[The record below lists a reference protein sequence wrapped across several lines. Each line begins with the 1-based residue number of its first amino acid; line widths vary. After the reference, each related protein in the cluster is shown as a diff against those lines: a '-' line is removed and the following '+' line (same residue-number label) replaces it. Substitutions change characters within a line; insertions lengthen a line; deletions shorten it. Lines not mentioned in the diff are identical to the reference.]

1 MPTFVFHPDYYRYHF
16 GPEHPFSPVRQEML
30 LTLLEALD
38 VPLLPSQP
46 SPASREALCTVH
58 DAAFVDAVAQATPDD
73 PATHD
78 TAKGLGTADVPVFA
92 GMHDAARLLVG
103 GTLHAATIVASGKTP
118 CALQL
123 GGGLHHGHA
132 ALASGF
138 CVYNDLSVAIH
149 HLRQAGLRVAYLDVD
164 VHHGDGVQALHYDD
178 PEVLTLSLHETGRY
192 LFPGTGRVHEVGR
205 DAGKGYSLNVPLEP
219 FTEDD
224 SYLDVFERVVPYA
237 LDHFQPDV
245 LLVQCGAD
253 AHFSDPLADLLL
265 TTHGFERLFRR
276 IIELTDEHAGGQAVF
291 TLGGGYAPDA
301 TVRIW
306 ALLILL
312 LQDHPLPDA
321 LPADWVATWSE
332 QLGAALT
339 PTLHDA
345 PQSFDSPRRDTIAS
359 QNTQVSKRLL
369 ELVAPAWYQAW

>member
-1 MPTFVFHPDYYRYHF
+1 MPSFIFHPDYYRYYF

-30 LTLLEALD
+30 LSLLEALD
-38 VPLLPSQP
+38 LSLSFDAPA
-46 SPASREALCTVH
+46 PASREALCTVH
-58 DAAFVDAVAQATPDD
+58 APAFVDAVAQAAPDD

-78 TAKGLGTADVPVFA
+78 TAKGLGTADVPVFEN
-92 GMHDAARLLVG
+92 MHDAARLVVG
-103 GTLHAATIVASGKTP
+103 GTLHAAQAVAAGQTP
-118 CALQL
+118 KALQL

-132 ALASGF
+132 NLASGF
-138 CVYNDLSVAIH
+138 CVYNDLSVAIR
-149 HLRQAGLRVAYLDVD
+149 HLREAGLRVAYLDVD

-178 PEVLTLSLHETGRY
+178 PNVLTLSLHETGRY
-192 LFPGTGRVHEVGR
+192 LFPGTGRVHELGR

-224 SYLDVFERVVPYA
+224 SYLDVFKRVVPYA

-265 TTHGFERLFRR
+265 TTQGFERLFRR
-276 IIELTDEHAGGQAVF
+276 IVALTDEYTDGRAVF

-312 LQDHPLPDA
+312 LQDHPLPDE

-332 QLGAALT
+332 QLDAALT

-345 PQSFDSPRRDTIAS
+345 PQSFDSPRRDTITA